1 MKKPATLCLIGIALV
16 LASGCASHR
25 STSTARELGVID
37 TIGDSQDKGYVEFYT
52 KSANGLVPIYF
63 IDEKNNSHLLAAV
76 GVEAGER
83 YVRREGMRASERL
96 RVAGP
101 VGTHTFA
108 LQKGGQ
114 VIEVPIEQDKITR
127 VELNYD
133 PVDNADTFVVYRMD
147 YAVLD
152 PVSAPAEAI
161 GGAPRSE

>member
-1 MKKPATLCLIGIALV
+1 MKKPVTLCLIGIALL

-25 STSTARELGVID
+25 NTSTARELGVID

-52 KSANGLVPIYF
+52 KSANGLIPIYL
-63 IDEKNNSHLLAAV
+63 IDQDNNSQPLAAV
-76 GVEAGER
+76 GVEAGDR
-83 YVRREGMRASERL
+83 YALRDGMRASERL
-96 RVAGP
+96 RVAAP

-114 VIEVPIEQDKITR
+114 LIEVPVEQDKVTR
-127 VELNYD
+127 VELDYD
-133 PVDNADTFVVYRMD
+133 PVDNADAFVVYKLD

-152 PVSAPAEAI
+152 PVSAPAEAV